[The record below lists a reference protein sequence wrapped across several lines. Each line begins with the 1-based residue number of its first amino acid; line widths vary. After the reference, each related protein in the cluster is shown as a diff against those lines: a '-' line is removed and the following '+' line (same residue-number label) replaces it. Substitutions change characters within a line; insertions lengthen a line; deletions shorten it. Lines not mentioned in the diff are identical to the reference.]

1 MERLPY
7 IDEHAITV
15 GANRE
20 ETWSAL
26 LRVMCRDPHDPSS
39 VLTGFVLDEAR
50 PPERF
55 ALKGR
60 HPFAV
65 YRWVFELDRELD
77 TAPGESHRTRVRAS
91 TWADFPGIHG
101 KIYRALVIGTGG
113 HRVAVRW
120 TLKRVAATVLAERAQ
135 TGETEADYADVFE
148 VPILHGD
155 LRTGEQAFRD
165 ALGDKPGALGSLV
178 VWIHRHVLRFRLGP
192 YSSPEYVIGW
202 QIIRSDHD
210 EIVLATDGPLMRGQ
224 LTLRRQDGRRAILT
238 TRLHFRHKIA
248 ARTVWAMVGPLLR
261 ALAPRLM
268 ERSARAAAAHPRR
281 GAVP

>member
-7 IDEHAITV
+7 IDEHAMTV
-15 GANRE
+15 DANRE

-26 LRVMCRDPHDPSS
+26 LRVLCRDPHDPST
-39 VLTGFVLDEAR
+39 VPTGFVLDEAQ

-65 YRWVFELDRELD
+65 YRWVFELD
-77 TAPGESHRTRVRAS
+77 PGQGDPHRTRLRAL

-120 TLKRVAATVLAERAQ
+120 MLKHIAAAAVAERAQ
-135 TGETEADYADVFE
+135 TGETEADYVDVFE

-155 LRTGEQAFRD
+155 LRSAEQAFRD
-165 ALGDKPGALGSLV
+165 ALGDKPGTLGSLV
-178 VWIHRHVLRFRLGP
+178 LWIHRHVLRFRLGP
-192 YSSPEYVIGW
+192 YSSPEHVIGW
-202 QIIRSDHD
+202 PIMRSDHD
-210 EIVLATDGPLMRGQ
+210 EIVLATGGPLMRGE
-224 LTLRRQDGRRAILT
+224 LTLRRQDGRRARLT
-238 TRLHFRHKIA
+238 TRLDYRRKIA
-248 ARTVWAMVGPLLR
+248 ARTVWAMVGPLHR
-261 ALAPRLM
+261 AVAPRLM
-268 ERSARAAAAHPRR
+268 ERSARSGRR
-281 GAVP
+281 AVVP